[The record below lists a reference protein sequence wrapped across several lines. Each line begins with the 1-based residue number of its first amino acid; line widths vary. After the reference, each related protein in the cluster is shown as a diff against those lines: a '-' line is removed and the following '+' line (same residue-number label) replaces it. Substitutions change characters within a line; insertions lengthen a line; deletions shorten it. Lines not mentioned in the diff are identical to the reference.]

1 MAVPGWPLPTFSTAS
16 AANTF
21 AVFTAKSSN
30 SFQLSNGGVLT
41 NRDWNWRSNTAL
53 ALLEVY
59 TRRPWR
65 PPGGF
70 RLEQMSTSQQLSAR
84 LLSKVRA
91 YFALTKPRV
100 IELLLISTVPTMI
113 LAQQGIPSLWLIL
126 GVLFGGALSAGS
138 ANAFNCYIDV
148 DIDRVMGRTKNRP
161 LVTGELT
168 TKEALVFAWAIGI
181 ISVVFF
187 AVFINL
193 LSALLSLAAILFY
206 VFVYT
211 LGLKRRTPQN
221 IVWGGAAGAM
231 PALIGWAAVTNE
243 ISLSAIVL
251 FLIIFLWTPPHYWP
265 LSIRYQ
271 DDYRNANVPM
281 LPVVSKSEVVTGQI
295 VLYSWAYFA
304 STLLLIPVANMGLI
318 YAAVA
323 VTSGIWFM
331 LESYKLARATRNEQE
346 ANPMRLFHGSISHL
360 TLIFLAIAIDPL
372 INLSF

>member
-1 MAVPGWPLPTFSTAS
+1 
-16 AANTF
+16 
-21 AVFTAKSSN
+21 
-30 SFQLSNGGVLT
+30 
-41 NRDWNWRSNTAL
+41 
-53 ALLEVY
+53 
-59 TRRPWR
+59 
-65 PPGGF
+65 
-70 RLEQMSTSQQLSAR
+70 MSTDEKLISR
-84 LLSKVRA
+84 PLSKARA

-113 LAQQGIPSLWLIL
+113 LAQQGIPNLWLVL

-161 LVTGELT
+161 LVTGELSLR
-168 TKEALVFAWAIGI
+168 EAYVFAWVLGI
-181 ISVVFF
+181 VSVAFF
-187 AVFINL
+187 AVFVNL
-193 LSALLSLAAILFY
+193 LSALLTLAAILFY

-231 PALIGWAAVTNE
+231 PALIGWSAVTNE
-243 ISLSAIVL
+243 ISLAAVVL

-304 STLLLIPVANMGLI
+304 ATLLLIPVANMGVI
-318 YAAVA
+318 YSTIAIA
-323 VTSGIWFM
+323 TGIWFM
-331 LESYKLARATRNEQE
+331 LESYKLARATASSSEP
-346 ANPMRLFHGSISHL
+346 NPMRLFHGSISHL
-360 TLIFLAIAIDPL
+360 TILFLSIAIDPL
-372 INLSF
+372 INL

>member
-1 MAVPGWPLPTFSTAS
+1 
-16 AANTF
+16 
-21 AVFTAKSSN
+21 
-30 SFQLSNGGVLT
+30 
-41 NRDWNWRSNTAL
+41 
-53 ALLEVY
+53 
-59 TRRPWR
+59 
-65 PPGGF
+65 
-70 RLEQMSTSQQLSAR
+70 MSTDEKLISR
-84 LLSKVRA
+84 PLSKARA

-113 LAQQGIPSLWLIL
+113 LAQQGIPNLWLVL

-138 ANAFNCYIDV
+138 ANAFNCYLDV

-161 LVTGELT
+161 LVTGELSLR
-168 TKEALVFAWAIGI
+168 EAFVFAWVLGI
-181 ISVVFF
+181 VSVAFF
-187 AVFINL
+187 AVFVNL
-193 LSALLSLAAILFY
+193 LSALLTLAAILFY

-231 PALIGWAAVTNE
+231 PALIGWSAVTNE
-243 ISLSAIVL
+243 ISLAAVVL

-304 STLLLIPVANMGLI
+304 ATLLLIPVANMGVI
-318 YAAVA
+318 YSTIAIA
-323 VTSGIWFM
+323 TGIWFM
-331 LESYKLARATRNEQE
+331 LESYKLARATASSSEP
-346 ANPMRLFHGSISHL
+346 NPMRLFHGSISHL
-360 TLIFLAIAIDPL
+360 TLLFLAIAIDPL
-372 INLSF
+372 INL